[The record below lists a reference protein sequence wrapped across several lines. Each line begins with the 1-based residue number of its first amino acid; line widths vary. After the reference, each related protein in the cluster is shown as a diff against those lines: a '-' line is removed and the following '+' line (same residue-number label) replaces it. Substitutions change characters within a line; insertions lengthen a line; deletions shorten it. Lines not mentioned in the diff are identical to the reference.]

1 MVRPQKE
8 LAVKE
13 LAERLESAKALILS
27 DYRGLNVSEITAL
40 RNRMRDA
47 SIEYRVVKNTL
58 ARFAASKVNLSML
71 VPYLAGPTAIAFGH
85 EDPIAPARIM
95 VGFAKENPNF
105 TIKVGLLEG
114 KIVGLEKV
122 KELARLP
129 GKDALYS
136 MVIGRMRLPLVS
148 LINVFYANL
157 RKLFYV
163 LDAIRKQKE

>member
-1 MVRPQKE
+1 MVHPQKE

-27 DYRGLNVSEITAL
+27 DYRGLNVSEIAAL

-47 SIEYRVVKNTL
+47 RVEYRVVKNTL

-71 VPYLAGPTAIAFGH
+71 APYLVGPTAIAFGY
-85 EDPIAPARIM
+85 EDPIAPARIA
-95 VGFAKENPNF
+95 VSFARENPNF
-105 TIKVGLLEG
+105 TIKACLLEG

-136 MVIGRMRLPLVS
+136 MVIDRMKLPLVS
-148 LINVFYANL
+148 LINVFQANL
-157 RKLFYV
+157 RRLSYV
-163 LDAIRKQKE
+163 LDAICKQKE

>member
-1 MVRPQKE
+1 MIHPQKE

-13 LAERLESAKALILS
+13 LAEKLESAKALILS
-27 DYRGLNVSEITAL
+27 DYRGLNVSEITDL
-40 RNRMRDA
+40 RNRLRDTN
-47 SIEYRVVKNTL
+47 IEYRVVKNTL

-85 EDPIAPARIM
+85 EDSIAPARTM
-95 VGFAKENPNF
+95 VSFAKENPNF

-122 KELARLP
+122 KELACLP

-136 MVIGRMRLPLVS
+136 MVIDRMRLPLVG
-148 LINVFYANL
+148 LINVFHANL
-157 RKLFYV
+157 RRLVYV
-163 LDAIRKQKE
+163 LDAIRRQKG